1 MHTYGKQSFVKAS
14 GGLHIHET
22 VMILKLNYSHPG
34 RDKKKKKK
42 RGRGRPS
49 FQKSDILEVL
59 NMHNSGESQWKLNV
73 VSTSENQVIIIT
85 S

>member
-34 RDKKKKKK
+34 RDKKKKK
-42 RGRGRPS
+42 RGEG
-49 FQKSDILEVL
+49 Q
-59 NMHNSGESQWKLNV
+59 
-73 VSTSENQVIIIT
+73 T
-85 S
+85 